1 MPLCPFAPLLL
12 SIPLLIGKARK
23 AQGLPTMNVQ
33 ENSIKAVPILRL
45 QALCK
50 NFPTGRLPGESI
62 RVVDNVDMNVE
73 AGEIRGIVGESGAGK
88 TTLARCS
95 LRLVEPSSGSIQ
107 FCGQEL
113 TSLGPKL
120 LRARRR
126 DFQMV
131 FQDSYASLNPTMTVE
146 QILLE
151 PLQVHNV
158 GDNNYRHGRMQEL
171 LEAVSL
177 SESLIHRK
185 PAELSGGQQQRVG
198 IARGL
203 ILKPRLLIADEPV
216 SALDASVQAQILN
229 LLAELKRQ
237 YELTLILISHSLCA
251 IHYLCTHISV
261 LYGGRL
267 VEEAPA
273 AIFFGEPKH
282 PYSKALLDA
291 TLVLDPS
298 RPKDSRIIKE
308 NSFSPPN
315 PRSGCAFHPYCSHS
329 LPICARQAPH
339 LKEVKRGEKV
349 ACFLHNQESEK

>member
-1 MPLCPFAPLLL
+1 
-12 SIPLLIGKARK
+12 
-23 AQGLPTMNVQ
+23 MNAH
-33 ENSIKAVPILRL
+33 ENAMKAVPILRL
-45 QALCK
+45 QGLCK
-50 NFPTGRLPGESI
+50 NFPTGGFLGEGI
-62 RVVDNVDMNVE
+62 RVVDTVDMDVG

-95 LRLVEPSSGSIQ
+95 LRLIEPSSGSIQ
-107 FCGQEL
+107 FSGQDL
-113 TSLGPKL
+113 TSLDPAR
-120 LRARRR
+120 LRAMRK

-131 FQDSYASLNPTMTVE
+131 FQDSYASLNPAMTVE

-151 PLQVHNV
+151 PLQVHHV
-158 GDNNYRHGRMQEL
+158 GDKVYRHSRMQEL
-171 LEAVSL
+171 LDAVSL

-185 PAELSGGQQQRVG
+185 PAELSGGQQQRIG

-229 LLAELKRQ
+229 LLAELKKQ
-237 YELTLILISHSLCA
+237 YALTLILISHSLCA

-261 LYGGRL
+261 LYRGRI

-273 AIFFGEPKH
+273 ATFFGEPRH

-298 RPKDSRIIKE
+298 QIKDSRTIKE
-308 NSFSPPN
+308 NTASTPN
-315 PRSGCAFHPYCSHS
+315 PRSGCAFRPYCSHH
-329 LPICARQAPH
+329 LPICARQAPD
-339 LKEVKRGEKV
+339 LKEVEKGERV
-349 ACFLHNQESEK
+349 ACFLHNQASEK

>member
-1 MPLCPFAPLLL
+1 
-12 SIPLLIGKARK
+12 
-23 AQGLPTMNVQ
+23 MNTQ
-33 ENSIKAVPILRL
+33 ENFTKDVPILKL
-45 QALCK
+45 QGLRK
-50 NFPTGRLPGESI
+50 NFPAGSFLGKGI
-62 RVVDNVDMNVE
+62 CVVDNVDMDVE

-95 LRLVEPSSGSIQ
+95 LRLIEPSSGSVR
-107 FCGQEL
+107 FVGQDL
-113 TSLGPKL
+113 MALSAAQ
-120 LRARRR
+120 LRARRK

-131 FQDSYASLNPTMTVE
+131 FQDAYASLNPTMTVE

-151 PLQVHNV
+151 PLQVHHV
-158 GDNNYRHGRMQEL
+158 GDRDFRHRLLHEL

-177 SESLIHRK
+177 SKSLMSRK

-203 ILKPRLLIADEPV
+203 ILKPRLVIADEPM

-229 LLAELKRQ
+229 LLADLKRQ
-237 YELTLILISHSLCA
+237 YALTLILISHSLCA

-261 LYGGRL
+261 LYKGRC

-282 PYSKALLDA
+282 PYSKTLLDA
-291 TLVLDPS
+291 TPVLDA
-298 RPKDSRIIKE
+298 PKPTHLRAMKVSY
-308 NSFSPPN
+308 SSLPN
-315 PRSGCAFHPYCSHS
+315 TQLGCAFYPYCSYR
-329 LPICARQAPH
+329 LPVCAHEAPP

-349 ACFLHNQESEK
+349 ACFLYSQQSEK